1 MIITACLLIGA
12 GAASAD
18 TACMS
23 STAPGSPGSISAYG
37 DAQGTSCYAFDG
49 GGLVTVFLWHTN
61 TDGATASQFLL
72 DVAAAGWTWLGDNW
86 NFTTV
91 IGQSTTGVS
100 VAYGACLTSPISL
113 GTINFFGNSAPTCT
127 RIGIVPDPATL
138 TGEIE
143 AVDCDETKFFPT
155 GGMMYVNP
163 DITCTCNA
171 CPPPP
176 PSPVEESTW
185 GAIKSMYR

>member
-1 MIITACLLIGA
+1 MKRLMIITACLLIGA

-91 IGQSTTGVS
+91 IG
-100 VAYGACLTSPISL
+100 
-113 GTINFFGNSAPTCT
+113 GTDVHTNRDRSRPGDVDRRDRS
-127 RIGIVPDPATL
+127 RRLRRDQVLPDRRHDVRQP
-138 TGEIE
+138 GYH
-143 AVDCDETKFFPT
+143 V
-155 GGMMYVNP
+155 YV
-163 DITCTCNA
+163 
-171 CPPPP
+171 
-176 PSPVEESTW
+176 
-185 GAIKSMYR
+185 